1 MKQLMIQAPKRTV
14 QHHVETWAFRSH
26 YGGTY
31 EFGYYSVSVVD
42 GIFDFSQ
49 EEEIIIKWV
58 VANLTCQDAQSN
70 AKYACVSHNSNCQN
84 VTRGKTHYGYR
95 CKCNDG
101 FHGNP
106 YLQNEN
112 TCTGYISLLNHI
124 CTASH
129 FSNTTFIKKATIHTC
144 YIFRVFRILMHLLP
158 PPAPPRSHIAL
169 PFWDSEDQCMF
180 LLASLACDATMRLG
194 GLDIDE
200 CSIPNKC
207 NWICHNYDGGF
218 NCTGCSHGKM
228 YDPTKQK
235 CVMSAKKHN
244 LILGKSSFI
253 HHWKMN
259 SQIVNFH
266 I

>member
-1 MKQLMIQAPKRTV
+1 VTRLPLDDGFLAVSNMLNDTSSNNMERIVNPN
-14 QHHVETWAFRSH
+14 

-42 GIFDFSQ
+42 GIFYFSQ
-49 EEEIIIKWV
+49 EEETIIKWV

-169 PFWDSEDQCMF
+169 PFEIVKIN
-180 LLASLACDATMRLG
+180 ACFYLHR
-194 GLDIDE
+194 
-200 CSIPNKC
+200 
-207 NWICHNYDGGF
+207 
-218 NCTGCSHGKM
+218 
-228 YDPTKQK
+228 
-235 CVMSAKKHN
+235 
-244 LILGKSSFI
+244 
-253 HHWKMN
+253 
-259 SQIVNFH
+259 
-266 I
+266 